1 MNNVIP
7 FNFNNSNLRAVQL
20 NGQPWFVAKDVCQV
34 LGLTD
39 DRNHLMKL
47 NEDERRFVARSN
59 VNLTEGLNFP
69 NRGAN
74 CISESGL
81 YKLIMRSDKP
91 EAKRFQNWITQ
102 VVLPAIR
109 KDGAYVMG
117 EEKVATGEMDE
128 DELIFRAQQILMS
141 KVERLKA
148 ELDAA
153 QDKVVATEPEALVFN
168 RSMGEKRM
176 SVSRF
181 ARSVPPSTTRASWP
195 LTP

>member
-7 FNFNNSNLRAVQL
+7 FNFNNCNLRAVQL
-20 NGQPWFVAKDVCQV
+20 NGQPWFVAKDACQV

-59 VNLTEGLNFP
+59 VNLTEGLSFP

-91 EAKRFQNWITQ
+91 EAKRFQNWVTQ
-102 VVLPAIR
+102 VVLPAMR

-117 EEKVATGEMDE
+117 EEKVATGEMSE
-128 DELIFRAQQILMS
+128 DELMLRAQQILMS
-141 KVERLKA
+141 KVERLRA
-148 ELDAA
+148 ERDAA
-153 QDKVVATEPEALVFN
+153 QAKVVATETKALVFN
-168 RSMGEKRM
+168 HSMDDKRM
-176 SVSRF
+176 SMCRS
-181 ARSVPPSTTRASWP
+181 AR
-195 LTP
+195 

>member
-1 MNNVIP
+1 MNTVIP

-20 NGQPWFVAKDVCQV
+20 NGQPWFVAKDACQV

-47 NEDERRFVARSN
+47 DGDERRFVARSN
-59 VNLTEGLNFP
+59 VNLTDGVSFP

-91 EAKRFQNWITQ
+91 EAKPFQNWITQ
-102 VVLPAIR
+102 VVLPTIR

-117 EEKVATGEMDE
+117 EEKVATGEMSE
-128 DELIFRAQQILMS
+128 DELVLRAQQILMS

-148 ELDAA
+148 ERGVA
-153 QDKVVATEPEALVFN
+153 QAKVVATEPKGLVFDT
-168 RSMGEKRM
+168 SMGDKTM

-181 ARSVPPSTTRASWP
+181 ARSLPPSTSRAS
-195 LTP
+195 